1 MSKERLAIKKEILR
15 RLTDKTDAECRVYMN
30 PTTDQWEEELPA
42 IHIFARNESLE
53 ELTQAPRVMKRTLE
67 MVVEIF
73 GAATNE
79 TGLDECLDTI
89 ADQVEIELTKD
100 DAFKLPN
107 GECLIEDILLNNVE
121 FEYQGEG
128 NLPMGSARLIFNIT
142 YLKGAPDHVSQ
153 QLGVSSGDLSGIDV
167 DWDLAKDS
175 DGPDGVIDAEDTIDF
190 PSS

>member
-1 MSKERLAIKKEILR
+1 VSKERLAIKKEMLS
-15 RLTDKTDAECRVYMN
+15 RLIDKTDAGCRVYMN

-53 ELTQAPRVMKRTLE
+53 ELTQAPRIMNRTLE
-67 MVVEIF
+67 MVVEVF
-73 GAATNE
+73 GKGTNE
-79 TGLDECLDTI
+79 NGLDECLDTI
-89 ADQVEIELTKD
+89 ADQVEVELTKD

-107 GECLIEDILLNNVE
+107 GQCLIEDILLNNVE

-128 NLPMGSARLIFNIT
+128 NMPMGSARLVFNIT

-153 QLGVSSGDLSGIDV
+153 QSGVSTEDLSRIDAE
-167 DWDLAKDS
+167 WDLAKDS